1 MRKLKKIRHLLA
13 LAIIVAIFSLVAA
26 IAVNMYQGKRSART
40 LPRLPQNIDLSMQQ
54 LHYTETRNGVKKWDL
69 LADKAEYDRKSD
81 LTRLTG
87 IRMVIAGDRRF
98 GELTLTADRG
108 EYHNTTRDVRL
119 IGHVEAKNATGMEF
133 KTGHLTYSA
142 ARAVLQTTDR
152 LRFTDSSMTVEGVG
166 MELMTEKRNMKI
178 LSGVIATIRAGERP

>member
-13 LAIIVAIFSLVAA
+13 LAIVVATLLLVAT
-26 IAVNMYQGKRSART
+26 IAVKMYQGKRSART
-40 LPRLPQNIDLSMQQ
+40 LPQLPRNIDLSMQQ

-98 GELTLTADRG
+98 GELTLIADRG

-119 IGHVEAKNATGMEF
+119 IGHVEAKSTVGMEF
-133 KTGHLTYSA
+133 KTGHLSYNA
-142 ARAVLQTTDR
+142 ARAMLQTTDR
-152 LRFTDSSMTVEGVG
+152 LRFTDGSLTVEGVG
-166 MELMTEKRNMKI
+166 LELMTEKKSMKI
-178 LSGVIATIRAGERP
+178 LSGVIATIRPGARL

>member
-13 LAIIVAIFSLVAA
+13 LAIVVATLSLLAA

-69 LADKAEYDRKSD
+69 LAGKAEYDRKSD
-81 LTRLTG
+81 LTRLAG
-87 IRMVIAGDRRF
+87 IHMVIAGDRRF

-108 EYHNTTRDVRL
+108 EYHNTTRNVRL
-119 IGHVEAKNATGMEF
+119 TGHVAAKSATGMEF
-133 KTGHLTYSA
+133 KTGHLSYNA
-142 ARAVLQTTDR
+142 ARAMLHTTDR
-152 LRFTDSSMTVEGVG
+152 LQFTDGSLTVEGVG
-166 MELMTEKRNMKI
+166 MELMTEKKSMKI
-178 LSGVIATIRAGERP
+178 LSGVIATIRPGARP